1 MDCEEQLLVL
11 VRADGNHQQLSIT
24 VPDHISQTLL
34 LVYTV
39 LAICM
44 YLYGLKYIR
53 DDDRLARGR
62 GRGGA

>member
-53 DDDRLARGR
+53 DDDR
-62 GRGGA
+62 